1 MSTTYAYE
9 ISYFLIDKDTPQAPI
24 KFEVLNDYFVAMT
37 KYNGVLKDIK
47 TKVDNMGDNLDS
59 WFVTLSKI
67 NTTVCQDEEGEYLNN
82 RTKVLKHEGNI

>member
-1 MSTTYAYE
+1 MSITYTYE

-24 KFEVLNDYFVAMT
+24 VFDTMTDYFVAMT
-37 KYNGVLKDIK
+37 KYNNILKDIK
-47 TKVDNMGDNLDS
+47 NKVNTMGDNLDS

-67 NTTVCQDEEGEYLNN
+67 NTTVCEDGEYLNN